1 MSTHLVGADR
11 LISRNALAS
20 GSASTNRTLARSGS
34 FAEAEIGRKDPS
46 AKSGFGLVL
55 PFEYCADAMKIADD
69 VPDPDQFA
77 AAVSPSLGSSQGA
90 FETKFVVEHSVAM
103 TIQDWARQ
111 HLDADPH
118 AGEELHDGYHVNSV
132 YLDTPNF
139 DTFRRS
145 PFFRRRKFRLRRYGD
160 EATIWLELKRKR
172 KGQVRKRRVS
182 VMEADLSQRLAHPHD
197 PEWDGAWFHRRLEKR
212 QLRPVCQVTYRRFA
226 RIGTS
231 ATGPIRLTIDGDLFA
246 NGAAEW
252 QVPSAPLSGES
263 LLNGRRIVEFKYR
276 DAMPAAFRGLI
287 QDLQLVPTSFSKY
300 RESAEAC
307 VPLARL
313 VGEST

>member
-1 MSTHLVGADR
+1 
-11 LISRNALAS
+11 
-20 GSASTNRTLARSGS
+20 
-34 FAEAEIGRKDPS
+34 
-46 AKSGFGLVL
+46 
-55 PFEYCADAMKIADD
+55 MKTADD
-69 VPDPDQFA
+69 IPSSERFD
-77 AAVSPSLGSSQGA
+77 AAVSPSLGSSHGA
-90 FETKFVVEHSVAM
+90 FETKFVVEHAVAV

-118 AGEELHDGYHVNSV
+118 AGGELDDGYHVNSV

-145 PFFRRRKFRLRRYGD
+145 PFFRRRKFRLRRYGG

-172 KGQVRKRRVS
+172 NGQVRKRRVS
-182 VMEADLSQRLAHPHD
+182 VTEADLSQRIAQPHD
-197 PEWDGAWFHRRLEKR
+197 PEWDGAWFYRRLEKR

-246 NGAAEW
+246 NGADDW

-263 LLNGRRIVEFKYR
+263 LLSGRRIVEFKFR
-276 DAMPAAFRGLI
+276 DALPAAFRSLI
-287 QDLQLVPTSFSKY
+287 QDLRLVPTAFSKY
-300 RESAEAC
+300 RESVAAC

-313 VGEST
+313 VGESP

>member
-1 MSTHLVGADR
+1 MSTLLVDAAS

-20 GSASTNRTLARSGS
+20 GSASTNRNLARFGS
-34 FAEAEIGRKDPS
+34 FADADVGQSNPS
-46 AKSGFGLVL
+46 VASGFGLVL
-55 PFEYCADAMKIADD
+55 QIEYCADAMKIVDAQ
-69 VPDPDQFA
+69 PDPLA

-90 FETKFVVEHSVAM
+90 FETKFLVEQSVAV

-111 HLDADPH
+111 HLNADPH
-118 AGEELHDGYHVNSV
+118 AGGEDHDGYHVNSV

-139 DTFRRS
+139 DTFRRN
-145 PFFRRRKFRLRRYGD
+145 PFYRRRKFRLRRYGD
-160 EATIWLELKRKR
+160 EATIWLELKRKL

-182 VMEADLSQRLAHPHD
+182 VTEADLSQRLAQPHD

-252 QVPSAPLSGES
+252 QVPSAPLSGEP

-276 DAMPAAFRGLI
+276 EAMPAAFRSLI

-300 RESAEAC
+300 RASVAAC
-307 VPLARL
+307 VPLAQL
-313 VGEST
+313 SSEST

>member
-1 MSTHLVGADR
+1 MFLETSKNGITAVGHR
-11 LISRNALAS
+11 LTAV
-20 GSASTNRTLARSGS
+20 
-34 FAEAEIGRKDPS
+34 GRKDLG
-46 AKSGFGLVL
+46 ATNGFGLVS

-69 VPDPDQFA
+69 IPDPDQFA
-77 AAVSPSLGSSQGA
+77 AAVSPSLGSPHGA
-90 FETKFVVEHSVAM
+90 FETKFVVEHSVAV
-103 TIQDWARQ
+103 TIQNWARQ

-118 AGEELHDGYHVNSV
+118 ASGGLDDGYDVNSV

-139 DTFRRS
+139 DTFRRN
-145 PFFRRRKFRLRRYGD
+145 PFYRRRKFRLRRYGD

-172 KGQVRKRRVS
+172 NGQVRKRRVS
-182 VMEADLSQRLAHPHD
+182 VTEADLSQRLAQPHD

-246 NGAAEW
+246 NDTAEW

-263 LLNGRRIVEFKYR
+263 LLNGRRIVEFKFR
-276 DAMPAAFRGLI
+276 DALPARFRGLI

-300 RESAEAC
+300 RESVAAC
-307 VPLARL
+307 VPLSRL
-313 VGEST
+313 AGEST